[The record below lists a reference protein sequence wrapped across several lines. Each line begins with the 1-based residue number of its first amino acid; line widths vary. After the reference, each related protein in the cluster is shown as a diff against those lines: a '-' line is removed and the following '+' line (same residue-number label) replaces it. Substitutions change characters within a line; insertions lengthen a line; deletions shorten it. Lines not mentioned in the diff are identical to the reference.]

1 MYESK
6 INVHKLIT
14 DKAKYM
20 TSCTLIQFTFFV

>member
-20 TSCTLIQFTFFV
+20 TSHLYNVLFFV